1 MLEQAAGYALLAAVS
16 PTALV
21 IAAFYL
27 GSENPRRSLLIFL
40 AGAVLM
46 TAVAAVVLLLVL
58 HAGGLNH
65 PRQRQP
71 RYGLRLGLGVL
82 ALGAGLVLA
91 RRRPRPSRPDKKES
105 LVTRLMNK
113 PKPVAVFVTGLLVF
127 VPSITFVAA
136 VQAVAT
142 AKASAALVVVGLALV
157 VLIDVMW
164 VWLPLMLYLVAPEAT
179 TRRLKAVDGWL
190 HTHGRLVLAA
200 ALGVCGVAL
209 FIDGLVGLV

>member
-16 PTALV
+16 PTALL

-27 GSENPRRSLLIFL
+27 GSQNPRRSLLFFL
-40 AGAVLM
+40 AGALLM

-65 PRQRQP
+65 PRQRHP

-82 ALGAGLVLA
+82 ALGAGLVMA
-91 RRRPRPSRPDKKES
+91 RRRPKPPRPDKKES

-113 PKPVAVFVTGLLVF
+113 PKPVAVFATGLLVF
-127 VPSITFVAA
+127 VPSVTFVAA
-136 VQAVAT
+136 VQAIAT
-142 AKASAALVVVGLALV
+142 AKASLALVVVGLALV

-164 VWLPLMLYLVAPEAT
+164 VWLPLLLYLVAPEAT
-179 TRRLKAVDGWL
+179 TRKLKAVDGWL
-190 HTHGRLVLAA
+190 HTRGRLMVVVALA
-200 ALGVCGVAL
+200 VCGVAL
-209 FIDGLVGLV
+209 VIDGIVGLV